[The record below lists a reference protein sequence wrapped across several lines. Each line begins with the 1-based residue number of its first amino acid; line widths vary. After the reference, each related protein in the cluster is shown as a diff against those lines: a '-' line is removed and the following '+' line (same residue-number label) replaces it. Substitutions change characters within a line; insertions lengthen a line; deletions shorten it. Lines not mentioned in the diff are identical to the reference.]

1 MSIHKDN
8 ATGKWRVVYRYTDWT
23 GETHQSSKRGF
34 PTKREAQMWEREL
47 LLKKEA
53 KLDMTFE
60 SFYEI
65 YVEDMQNRI
74 RDNTW
79 GTKTNIARTKIL
91 PYFGKRK
98 IGEIEPISSF
108 IDRYVKEI
116 KNNSAAM
123 FIGAGFSKS
132 AGYVDWKNLLKDVAD
147 DLELDIDKEY
157 DLVSLAQYCYN
168 KNRNRSIIN
177 DLIFDEFNKEKG
189 IDENHRIIARLPIF
203 TYWTTNYDSLIEEA
217 LEEAQRIV
225 DIKYNNK
232 QLSLTKPHRDAVV
245 YKMHGDKNN
254 PDEAILIKD
263 DYEKYYREHAQF
275 ITALSGDLIS
285 KTFLFIG
292 FSFSDPNID
301 YILSRVRIDYGEQNN
316 RQHYAIMRRV
326 NEKDYNNRAEYEYA
340 QRKHEFFIED
350 LKRYNIRALLIDEY
364 KEITDILNEID
375 KRLNHNN
382 VFISGSA
389 QEYGKYTEKEALE
402 FIESLSKELIL
413 QDFNIISGFGL
424 GVGSAVIIGALQEI
438 YMKRKSINEDR
449 LLLRPFPQGIEDNNT
464 RQILWKKYREDMIS
478 RSGVSIFLFGNKL
491 VDGEIV
497 LANGVESEYKIALE
511 RHCLIVPVG
520 CTGYMAEEIW
530 EKVDSNMSDFY
541 TNVDDVLIE
550 AFKKLNS
557 KSSKSELITNIL
569 SFIKLFENGK
579 YSPR

>member
-1 MSIHKDN
+1 M
-8 ATGKWRVVYRYTDWT
+8 
-23 GETHQSSKRGF
+23 
-34 PTKREAQMWEREL
+34 
-47 LLKKEA
+47 
-53 KLDMTFE
+53 
-60 SFYEI
+60 
-65 YVEDMQNRI
+65 NR
-74 RDNTW
+74 D
-79 GTKTNIARTKIL
+79 
-91 PYFGKRK
+91 
-98 IGEIEPISSF
+98 ISTF
-108 IDRYVKEI
+108 IDKYVKEI
-116 KNNSAAM
+116 KDNSAAM

-132 AGYVDWKNLLKDVAD
+132 AGYVDWKNLLRDIAD

-177 DLIFDEFNKEKG
+177 DVIFDEFNKDKS

-203 TYWTTNYDSLIEEA
+203 TYWTTNYDSLIEDA
-217 LEEAQRIV
+217 LTEAQRIV

-275 ITALSGDLIS
+275 ITTLSGDLIS

-316 RQHYAIMRRV
+316 RQHYAIMRRIK
-326 NEKDYNNRAEYEYA
+326 EEDYADRAEFEYA

-350 LKRYNIRALLIDEY
+350 LKRYNIRVLLIDEY

-382 VFISGSA
+382 IFISGSA
-389 QEYGKYTEKEALE
+389 YEYGDYTEKDALK
-402 FIESLSKELIL
+402 FIESLSKELIS

-438 YMKRKSINEDR
+438 YMKRKNINENR
-449 LLLRPFPQGIEDNNT
+449 LLLRPFPQGIEDDST
-464 RQILWKKYREDMIS
+464 RKNLWKNYREDMIS
-478 RSGVSIFLFGNKL
+478 RSGVAIFSFGNKL
-491 VDGEIV
+491 VNGEIT

-520 CTGYMAEEIW
+520 CTGYVAEKIW
-530 EKVDSNMSDFY
+530 KEVNSNISNFY
-541 TNVDDVLIE
+541 TNVDDKLIE
-550 AFKKLNS
+550 AFTKLNE
-557 KSSKSELITNIL
+557 KSNKSELIYNIL
-569 SFIKLFENGK
+569 SFIKLFANGK
-579 YSPR
+579 YGPK

>member
-1 MSIHKDN
+1 MKVTDFDYDLPEQLIAQTPLDN
-8 ATGKWRVVYRYTDWT
+8 R
-23 GETHQSSKRGF
+23 SSSR
-34 PTKREAQMWEREL
+34 L
-47 LLKKEA
+47 LVLDKK
-53 KLDMTFE
+53 T
-60 SFYEI
+60 
-65 YVEDMQNRI
+65 
-74 RDNTW
+74 
-79 GTKTNIARTKIL
+79 
-91 PYFGKRK
+91 
-98 IGEIEPISSF
+98 GEIEHKHFYDI
-108 IDRYVKEI
+108 IDYLDNNDVLVLNDTKVLPSRIYGKKIETNASIEILLLKEI